1 MRLPVRELAERYKDD
16 IFRAAF
22 SVCGNIEDAEDA
34 VQEAFIQY
42 MKSSRQFESEEHIRA
57 WLLRTAINKAKNTVR
72 TFWHRNRTSI
82 EDYMDSLQFRE
93 PEDRDLAEAVMALP
107 KKQRMVIYLY
117 YYEDDPVSEISDI
130 TGLSESAVKGQL
142 FRARKKLKQMLG
154 GDWNDD
160 E

>member
-1 MRLPVRELAERYKDD
+1 
-16 IFRAAF
+16 
-22 SVCGNIEDAEDA
+22 
-34 VQEAFIQY
+34 
-42 MKSSRQFESEEHIRA
+42 
-57 WLLRTAINKAKNTVR
+57 
-72 TFWHRNRTSI
+72 
-82 EDYMDSLQFRE
+82 MDSLQFRE

-117 YYEDDPVSEISDI
+117 YYEDERVSEISEI